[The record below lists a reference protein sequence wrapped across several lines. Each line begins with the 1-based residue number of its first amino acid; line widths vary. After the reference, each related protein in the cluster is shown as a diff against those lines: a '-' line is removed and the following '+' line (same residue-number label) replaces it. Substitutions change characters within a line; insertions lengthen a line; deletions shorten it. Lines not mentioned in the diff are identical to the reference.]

1 MSFLRSL
8 MCTILAHQQLQ
19 IVIIFRWKNSQWQY
33 NPCGWLRWKSEIL
46 EEETSFDPKWRN
58 FFPPDLKN
66 IHQNFHLGSNIDYYY
81 YVIENPKLFT
91 MYSSAGAQKI
101 CDFWCS
107 RCGLPRKG
115 ILGSRSGGGMA
126 TIRTESCIKL
136 SLLTAPIL
144 VHHRAFTSTW
154 ENYTEFF
161 YGLSL
166 GGQITTHSH
175 FKTYTST
182 RSRKERRERT
192 R

>member
-33 NPCGWLRWKSEIL
+33 YPCGWLRWKSEIL

-58 FFPPDLKN
+58 FFSSR
-66 IHQNFHLGSNIDYYY
+66 F
-81 YVIENPKLFT
+81 EE
-91 MYSSAGAQKI
+91 YSSELSPRQQHWLLLAQEI

-136 SLLTAPIL
+136 SLLTAPIS

-161 YGLSL
+161 NGLSL
-166 GGQITTHSH
+166 GGQITTHTH
-175 FKTYTST
+175 IKTYTST